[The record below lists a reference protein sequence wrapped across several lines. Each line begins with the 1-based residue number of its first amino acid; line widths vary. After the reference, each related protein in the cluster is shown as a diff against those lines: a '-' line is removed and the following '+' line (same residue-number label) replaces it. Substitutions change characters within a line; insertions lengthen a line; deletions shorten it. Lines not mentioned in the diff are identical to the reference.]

1 VSADEAAAFVLEIAS
16 GRADALSGRYIAIE
30 DDLEA
35 LVEHAAEVQ
44 RQNLHALKVQ
54 RLAERPPASAP

>member
-1 VSADEAAAFVLEIAS
+1 VVEIAS

-30 DDLEA
+30 DDLDA
-35 LVEHAAEVQ
+35 LVEHADEVQ

-54 RLAERPPASAP
+54 RLVERPR